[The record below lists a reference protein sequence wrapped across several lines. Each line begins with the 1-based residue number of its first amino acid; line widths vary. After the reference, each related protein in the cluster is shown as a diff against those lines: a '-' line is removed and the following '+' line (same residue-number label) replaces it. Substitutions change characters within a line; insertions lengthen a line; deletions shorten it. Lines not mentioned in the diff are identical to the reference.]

1 MSKGLT
7 DKQERFAQLVVKY
20 GNQSKAYREAYDVK
34 EGTKDESIIQKAS
47 EYANKVDIRS
57 RIEILRSE
65 EKQEHKIDREFIIN
79 GYLQIIND
87 TNHVFELADLKDA
100 DSDASKRFYK
110 LKELTS
116 NADKIRAMENL
127 AKMLGMNAPKK
138 IDVNI
143 TSFKTN
149 WGGS

>member
-87 TNHVFELADLKDA
+87 TNHVFKLADLENA

-149 WGGS
+149 WGE

>member
-1 MSKGLT
+1 MAKEEWT
-7 DKQERFAQLVVKY
+7 DKKEKYSQLVVKL
-20 GNQSKAYREAYDVK
+20 GNKSEALRQSYDCSNMTDK
-34 EGTKDESIIQKAS
+34 TINEKAS
-47 EYANKVDIRS
+47 KLSKEVKVS
-57 RIEILRSE
+57 TRIEEIRLQ
-65 EKQEHKIDREFIIN
+65 EKQEHKIDREFIIK
-79 GYLQIIND
+79 GYLEIIND
-87 TNHVFELADLKDA
+87 TNHVFKLADLENA

-149 WGGS
+149 WGG

>member
-87 TNHVFELADLKDA
+87 TDHVFKLADLKNS

-149 WGGS
+149 WGE

>member
-149 WGGS
+149 WGE

>member
-1 MSKGLT
+1 MKKLT
-7 DKQERFAQLVVKY
+7 SKQERFAQLVVKY

-34 EGTKDESIIQKAS
+34 ESTKDDTCINNAYKLMCNNDIITR
-47 EYANKVDIRS
+47 V
-57 RIEILRSE
+57 EILRKE
-65 EKQEHKIDREFIIN
+65 EKQEHKIDREFIIK
-79 GYLQIIND
+79 GYLEIIND
-87 TNHVFELADLKDA
+87 TNHVFDLADLKNA

-149 WGGS
+149 WGE

>member
-65 EKQEHKIDREFIIN
+65 EKQEHKIDREFIIK
-79 GYLQIIND
+79 GYLEIIND
-87 TNHVFELADLKDA
+87 TNHVFKLADLENA

-149 WGGS
+149 WGE

>member
-34 EGTKDESIIQKAS
+34 ESTKETSINVSAS
-47 EYANKVDIRS
+47 KLMTDPNIM
-57 RIEILRSE
+57 LRVNDLRKE

-87 TNHVFELADLKDA
+87 TDHVFKLADLKNS

-149 WGGS
+149 WGE